1 MIQARSCGGSSLG
14 TDAHHL
20 DPLTSQN
27 MTLEGYEYLVRRIKE
42 LTDFYSCGR
51 LLALGGG
58 GYNISVVPIAWAL
71 VLQTIKNDRI

>member
-1 MIQARSCGGSSLG
+1 
-14 TDAHHL
+14 
-20 DPLTSQN
+20 